1 MKIEKMYS
9 KLQDKLKLHVIE
21 ILKCCGVII

>member
-9 KLQDKLKLHVIE
+9 ELKDKLKLHVIE